1 MAKFFYSA
9 NMRLE
14 GIGFMVKTYKELRE
28 VIDKKDRGL
37 REKIMSLEEAVGMI
51 KDGDHVASGGCHY
64 SRTPMAAIWEIIRQ
78 KKKNLVYSRSITST
92 EGDLLLVSETT
103 KHVVTSWFS
112 PGVTWGVSRVMRH
125 YMQEGLAVF
134 DEWSHMTL
142 GLRYR
147 AGAMGIPFMP
157 ARSMLGSDLYPRLSD
172 IKEMECP
179 YTGEKLAL
187 VPALNP
193 DVAILHTQRCDPY
206 GNVQSE
212 GLPFMDEDIALAAD
226 KVIITT
232 ERIVSNDQVR
242 RTPDRTTIPFFCVDA
257 VVEVPY
263 GCLPH
268 ECYGQYEPDFK
279 HMDKY
284 VKLMMGKGPDGVK
297 EYLEQY
303 VFSPATWNDYLDLL
317 GFKNILKATVQG
329 KGVYYD

>member
-1 MAKFFYSA
+1 
-9 NMRLE
+9 
-14 GIGFMVKTYKELRE
+14 MVKPYRELRE
-28 VIDKKDRGL
+28 AIEKKDRGL
-37 REKIMSLEEAVGMI
+37 REKVMSLGEAVGMI

-64 SRTPMAAIWEIIRQ
+64 SRTPMALIWEIIRQ
-78 KKKNLVYSRSITST
+78 KKKDLVYSRSITST
-92 EGDLLLVSETT
+92 EGDLLLVAGVT

-125 YMQEGLAVF
+125 FMQEGLARYE
-134 DEWSHMTL
+134 EWSHMTL

-147 AGAMGIPFMP
+147 AGAMGIPFIP
-157 ARSMLGSDLYPRLSD
+157 TRAMLGSDLFPRLPD

-206 GNVQSE
+206 GNVVSE
-212 GLPFMDEDIALAAD
+212 GLPFMDQDIALAAD

-232 ERIVSNDQVR
+232 ERIISNDQVR
-242 RTPDRTTIPFFCVDA
+242 RSPDRTVTPFFCVDA

-268 ECYGQYEPDFK
+268 ECYGQYEPDFD
-279 HMDKY
+279 HIDEY
-284 VKLMMGKGPDGVK
+284 VKIMMGKGPEGVK
-297 EYLEQY
+297 EYLDEY
-303 VFSPATWNDYLDLL
+303 IYGPATWNDYLDKL
-317 GFKNILKATVQG
+317 GFKHILQATING
-329 KGVYYD
+329 RGIYND

>member
-1 MAKFFYSA
+1 
-9 NMRLE
+9 
-14 GIGFMVKTYKELRE
+14 MVKTYKELRSVVE
-28 VIDKKDRGL
+28 NKDRGF
-37 REKIMSLEEAVGMI
+37 REKVVSLKEAIGMI
-51 KDGDHVASGGCHY
+51 KDGTHVAAGGCHY
-64 SRTPMAAIWEIIRQ
+64 SRTPMAAVWEIIRQ
-78 KKKNLVYSRSITST
+78 RKKDLAYSRSITST
-92 EGDLLLVSETT
+92 EGDLLLVSGAIKT
-103 KHVVTSWFS
+103 VVTSWFS
-112 PGVTWGVSRVMRH
+112 PGVTWGVSKVMRH
-125 YMQEGLAVF
+125 YMQNGLATF
-134 DEWSHMTL
+134 EEWSHMSL

-147 AGAMGIPFMP
+147 AGGMGISFMP
-157 ARSMLGSDLYPRLSD
+157 TRSMLGSDLFPRLSE

-212 GLPFMDEDIALAAD
+212 GLPFMDRDIALAAD

-242 RTPDRTTIPFFCVDA
+242 RTPDQTVIPFFCVDA

-279 HMDKY
+279 HMDYY
-284 VKLMMGKGPDGVK
+284 VKIMMGKGPEGVK
-297 EYLEQY
+297 EYLNQY
-303 VFSPATWNDYLDLL
+303 VYGPETWKDYLGMLA
-317 GFKNILKATVQG
+317 FKDILEATIRG
-329 KGVYYD
+329 RGIYND

>member
-1 MAKFFYSA
+1 MAKSY
-9 NMRLE
+9 R
-14 GIGFMVKTYKELRE
+14 ELRE
-28 VIDKKDRGL
+28 IIDKKDRGL
-37 REKIMSLEEAVGMI
+37 REKVMSLEEAVGMI
-51 KDGDHVASGGCHY
+51 KDGDHVAAGGCHY
-64 SRTPMAAIWEIIRQ
+64 SKTPMATIWEMIRQ
-78 KKKNLVYSRSITST
+78 KKKDLVYSRSITST
-92 EGDLLLVSETT
+92 EGDLLLVAGVT

-134 DEWSHMTL
+134 EEWSHMSL

-157 ARSMLGSDLYPRLSD
+157 TRDMLGSDLFPRVT

-179 YTGEKLAL
+179 YTGDKLAL

-206 GNVQSE
+206 GNVQND
-212 GLPFMDEDIALAAD
+212 GLPFMDQDIALATN

-232 ERIVSNDQVR
+232 ERIISNDQIR
-242 RTPDRTTIPFFCVDA
+242 RTPDRTNIPFFCVDA

-268 ECYGQYEPDFK
+268 ECYGEYEPDFH
-279 HMDKY
+279 HMDYWAKG
-284 VKLMMGKGPDGVK
+284 LMV
-297 EYLEQY
+297 
-303 VFSPATWNDYLDLL
+303 
-317 GFKNILKATVQG
+317 
-329 KGVYYD
+329 

>member
-1 MAKFFYSA
+1 MAILFYGV
-9 NMRLE
+9 NILLE

-28 VIDKKDRGL
+28 VIAKKNRGL
-37 REKIMSLEEAVGMI
+37 REKVMSLEEAVGMI

-92 EGDLLLVSETT
+92 EGDLLLVSEAT

-147 AGAMGIPFMP
+147 AGAMGVPFMP

-303 VFSPATWNDYLDLL
+303 VFSPATWNDYLDML